1 MTASTLGDLVAEIMD
16 DLDRPDLEPQIRRGI
31 AAAVRHFQPERFAFN
46 ERILTFQTIPGAD
59 VYGQGDAPA
68 IPGLYAIGSAVLVD
82 GDQVSDLNRV
92 AETWVESADQPAS
105 QSQPVAYSYFDST
118 LRLWPVP
125 SDAWTIRLSAHIK
138 LDIPTGD
145 LADATSSPWFDEA
158 RDMISAR
165 AKWHLALHVLKD
177 SGLAAA
183 MQVAFTEAFG
193 TLRARANGIAS
204 TGQIRAWN
212 L

>member
-1 MTASTLGDLVAEIMD
+1 MTASTLGDLVVEIMD

-59 VYGQGDAPA
+59 VYGKGDAPA
-68 IPGLYAIGSAVLVD
+68 IPGLYAIGSVVLVD
-82 GDQVSDLNRV
+82 GDQVCDLNRV

-105 QSQPVAYSYFDST
+105 EAQPCAYSYFDST

-125 SDAWTIRLSAHIK
+125 CDAWTIRLSAHVK
-138 LDIPTGD
+138 LDIPAEDDTPS
-145 LADATSSPWFDEA
+145 AWFDEA

-177 SGLAAA
+177 AGLAAA

-204 TGQIRAWN
+204 TGQIQAWN